1 MLKAGLVSISF
12 RDKSPDEIISAAKS
26 AGLVSVEWGS
36 DGHAPFYDTER
47 LRYIAE
53 MQKAAGIQS
62 CTYGTYFRIGVN
74 YWGEIHAYISAAKIL
89 GAKTL
94 RVWCGNRSSMDY
106 SESDERRLV
115 EDSRRIAA
123 AAENG
128 GVTVCLEFHP
138 HTFSD
143 ELKSALRL
151 IRAVN
156 SPAFKMYWQPN
167 QFKTAEENMLSAAGL
182 AEYVENIHVFN
193 WDAHRRC
200 PLSEGIDIWR
210 GYAACFKGDHTLML
224 EFMPD
229 DDINSLAVEA
239 RALEEIINGVSL

>member
-12 RDKSPDEIISAAKS
+12 RSKSPDEIISAAKS
-26 AGLVSVEWGS
+26 AGLDTIEWGS

-53 MQKAAGIQS
+53 KQKAAGIKS

-74 YWGEIHAYISAAKIL
+74 YWGEIYAYIAAAKIL
-89 GAKTL
+89 GAGIL
-94 RVWCGNRSSMDY
+94 RVWCGNKASMDY
-106 SESDERRLV
+106 SEAEEQKLIS
-115 EDSRRIAA
+115 DSRRIAA
-123 AAENG
+123 AAENE

-143 ELKSALRL
+143 EMKSSLRL
-151 IRAVN
+151 IKAVG

-167 QFKTAEENMLSAAGL
+167 QFKTVEENMLSAAGL

-193 WDAHRRC
+193 WDAHRRY
-200 PLSEGIDIWR
+200 PLGEGIDIWR
-210 GYAACFKGDHTLML
+210 KYAACFKGEHTMML

-229 DDINSLAVEA
+229 DDIDSLTEEA
-239 RALEEIINGVSL
+239 RALRDIITG